1 MTVRDLIGILE
12 DGTAP
17 NALSGVPETARITLA
32 MTQGSTLKVRL
43 SVVNTAGTPIRFADD
58 VAVAVTMTV
67 KRNAQQDAAD
77 LTIIGTFVP
86 LAGVNRADFSLS
98 PLATKFLIPGRYVYA
113 VWLTFNGS
121 RDPVVPPSPFR
132 LEPGLQLP

>member
-1 MTVRDLIGILE
+1 MAVRDLVGVLE
-12 DGTAP
+12 DGAAR
-17 NALSGVPETARITLA
+17 NALSGTPENARIALS

-43 SVVNTAGTPIRFADD
+43 SVVNTGGTPVRFADD

-67 KRNAQQDAAD
+67 KRSASQTEAD

-86 LAGVNRADFSLS
+86 LDGINRADFSLS
-98 PLATKFLIPGRYVYA
+98 ATATKFLVPGRYVYA
-113 VWLTFNGS
+113 VWLSYNGS
-121 RDPVVPPSPFR
+121 RDPVVPPSPFI